1 MNKKA
6 LVSIGV
12 GLVLLAGVL
21 FVLLRPAKEATQ
33 AVPVPEAVAPEPVV
47 REAPEPVPVQKP
59 VEPAPVP
66 SPALIAPPDAL
77 ADSDAVWQQVVAEV
91 APALVQ
97 WMVDAEHI
105 RKWVILVDQIAD
117 GDVSNKHLP
126 INYPMAPF
134 AITGNKD
141 AAVASAENY
150 ARANALI
157 NAVTKIKPETM
168 VRYYRLWQPLFEDA
182 YQELG
187 KPGTFDDRVVQ
198 AIRQLQSVPP
208 GPVDAQLA
216 MKPVMYKY
224 IDPKFE
230 KAPALH
236 KWMWRLGPD
245 NQSRIKQYLTEVKLA
260 LYRQS

>member
-6 LVSIGV
+6 LVSIV
-12 GLVLLAGVL
+12 IGLLLLAGVL
-21 FVLLRPAKEATQ
+21 FVLMRPAQETTQ
-33 AVPVPEAVAPEPVV
+33 LVPAPEVVMPEPVV
-47 REAPEPVPVQKP
+47 REAPAPEPTLEPE
-59 VEPAPVP
+59 EPAATPKP
-66 SPALIAPPDAL
+66 LLISPPDSL
-77 ADSDAVWQQVVAEV
+77 MDSDSVWQQVVNSV
-91 APALVQ
+91 APTMVQ
-97 WMVDAEHI
+97 WMVDSEHI

-126 INYPMAPF
+126 LSYPMAPF
-134 AITGNKD
+134 AVQGSKD
-141 AAVASAENY
+141 AALVSKENY
-150 ARANALI
+150 ARANALVTTI
-157 NAVTKIKPETM
+157 TKIPPETL

-198 AIRQLQSVPP
+198 AIRQLQGVPA
-208 GPVDAQLA
+208 GPLDAQLA

-224 IDPKFE
+224 VDPKFE

-236 KWMWRLGPD
+236 KWMWRLGPE
-245 NQSRIKQYLTEVKLA
+245 NQGRIKQYLTEVKLA

>member
-6 LVSIGV
+6 LVSIVV

-21 FVLLRPAKEATQ
+21 FVLLQPEKETTQ
-33 AVPVPEAVAPEPVV
+33 VVAAPELVMPEPVA
-47 REAPEPVPVQKP
+47 REEP
-59 VEPAPVP
+59 EPAPVAEPAKPAP
-66 SPALIAPPDAL
+66 SPTPTLITPPDTL
-77 ADSDAVWQQVVAEV
+77 ADSDTVWLKVISSA
-91 APALVQ
+91 APALMQ
-97 WMVDAEHI
+97 WAVDAEHI
-105 RKWVILVDQIAD
+105 RKWVILVDQVAD

-126 INYPMAPF
+126 LNYPMAPF
-134 AITGNKD
+134 AVTGTKD
-141 AAVASAENY
+141 AAQASPENHG
-150 ARANALI
+150 RADALI
-157 NAVTKIKPETM
+157 NAIVAIKPETL
-168 VRYYRLWQPLFEDA
+168 VRYYRLWQPLLEDA

-208 GPVDAQLA
+208 GPQDAQLA

-224 IDPKFE
+224 LDPKFE